1 MDLGRT
7 FLAQPRRWWPLLW
20 LLTLGSARAQVDSLS
35 GLTRQLGRYQRAHLP
50 EKLFLHLDRPT
61 YSSGETLWLKAYAVD
76 GTYGRPLALST
87 VAYVEVLDAANRPVL
102 QSKVALQQGSGA
114 GSLALPA
121 GLASGAYT
129 VRAYTNWMKNAGP
142 EYFFHCPITVLNG
155 ALASTPVTTTD
166 SVAYDVQF
174 FPEGGQLVQGLRSK
188 VAFKVCDRHGRG
200 VAASGQL
207 LNHQGQNIGS
217 FATTHAGMGHFLLT
231 PEPGEAYTAVLS
243 LPGRRVRRV
252 LLPLAAPQGY
262 VLRLEDSGPDELTLT
277 VEVAGLRAA
286 ASVALLGHMHQ
297 QIAVA
302 QQLPLQEGRATFR
315 IARAALRP
323 GITHFTVFD
332 ALQRP
337 VAERLY
343 FKPPTEAGFLTLK
356 TDKPQ
361 YGSREKV
368 VIGLNTATAAPATNL
383 SMSVYRLDS
392 LNTTAAPDIAAYL
405 ALSSDLKGF
414 IEQPAYYLSPN
425 PEAAAAADNLM
436 LTQGWSRF
444 GWPEVLAPLAP
455 AVHLPETHGPIIQA
469 RLSQAGTGQPKP
481 GLTAYLAAPSRFAR
495 LSNARSNSAGLLQF
509 EMPDWHGPQL
519 LTLQT
524 DPKQDSTSQL
534 TLLDPFWPRY
544 AARPRPG
551 FDLRPRW
558 QAEYARRHLQ
568 AQVQQVYYAPY
579 RAQAALAADSL
590 AFYGRPNETYPLDK
604 YTRFKVLE
612 EVLREYVP
620 GVLVRIRKDGYHLA
634 VVDKLNKTVLSDHP
648 LILLDGVPVF
658 NTNQM
663 MAMNPLKIQRLDVMT
678 SHYFHG
684 LDMYQGIINFSTYK
698 GDLEGFTLDSHA
710 LMQQYEGLQ
719 VPREFYA
726 PRYDTPADKQR
737 RLPDLR
743 NLLYWNPNITL
754 GGADS
759 HSPDFYTGDQRGR
772 YLVVVQG
779 ITATGT
785 AVSSSATFE
794 VKPAL

>member
-1 MDLGRT
+1 MTLGRR
-7 FLAQPRRWWPLLW
+7 FLAPSRRWWPLLW
-20 LLTLGSARAQVDSLS
+20 LLTLGSARAQVDSLG
-35 GLTRQLGRYQRAHLP
+35 GLTRQLGHYQRAHLP

-87 VAYVEVLDAANRPVL
+87 VAYVEVLDVANRPVL
-102 QSKVALQQGSGA
+102 QSKISLRQGTGV

-155 ALASTPVTTTD
+155 ALASAPPTTVD

-188 VAFKVCDRHGRG
+188 VAFKVCDQHGRG

-207 LNHQGQNIGS
+207 INYQGLPIGN
-217 FATTHAGMGHFLLT
+217 FATTHAGMGSFLLT

-243 LPGRRVRRV
+243 LPGRRTRRV
-252 LLPLAAPQGY
+252 LLPQALPQGY
-262 VLRLEDSGPDELTLT
+262 VLRLDDSSPTELTLT
-277 VEVAGLRAA
+277 VEAAGLRA

-302 QQLPLQEGRATFR
+302 QQQQLQSDRATFR
-315 IARAALRP
+315 IAKAVLRP

-332 ALQRP
+332 AQQRP

-343 FKPPTEAGFLTLK
+343 FTPPAEIGFLNIK

-368 VIGLNTATAAPATNL
+368 AVALVAAAAASASNL

-392 LNTTAAPDIAAYL
+392 LNTTTAPDIAAYL

-414 IEQPAYYLSPN
+414 IEQPGYYLSPS

-444 GWPEVLAPLAP
+444 SWPEVLVPLTP
-455 AVHLPETHGPIIQA
+455 AAHLPETHGPIIQA
-469 RLSQAGTGQPKP
+469 RLSQAGAGQPRP
-481 GLTAYLAAPSRFAR
+481 GLTAYLAAPSRYAH
-495 LSNARSNSAGLLQF
+495 LSNARSNAAGLLQF
-509 EMPDWHGPQL
+509 ETPDWYGPQL

-524 DPKQDSTSQL
+524 DPQQDSTSQL

-544 AARPRPG
+544 AARPRPR
-551 FDLRPRW
+551 FDLLPRW
-558 QAEYARRHLQ
+558 QVEYARRHLQ
-568 AQVQQVYYAPY
+568 AQVQQVYSAPY
-579 RAQAALAADSL
+579 RQQAAPPADSL
-590 AFYGRPNETYPLDK
+590 AFYGRPDETYLLDK

-620 GVLVRIRKDGYHLA
+620 GVLVRTRKDGFHLA
-634 VVDKLNKTVLSDHP
+634 VVDKRNQIILSDHP
-648 LILLDGVPVF
+648 LVLLDGVPVF
-658 NTNQM
+658 NTNKI

-678 SHYFHG
+678 GHYFHG
-684 LDMYQGIINFSTYK
+684 LSMYEGIISFRTYT

-726 PRYDTPADKQR
+726 PRYDTAADRQR

-743 NLLYWNPNITL
+743 NLLYWNPAITP
-754 GGADS
+754 GGTES
-759 HSPDFYTGDQRGR
+759 RLDFYTGDQRGR

-779 ITATGT
+779 LTASGT
-785 AVSSSATFE
+785 AISSSATFE

>member
-1 MDLGRT
+1 MAG
-7 FLAQPRRWWPLLW
+7 WPLLW
-20 LLTLGSARAQVDSLS
+20 LLALGSVQAQVDSLS
-35 GLTRQLGRYQRAHLP
+35 GITRQFGRYQRAHLP

-102 QSKVALQQGSGA
+102 QSKVALRQGTGA

-129 VRAYTNWMKNAGP
+129 VRAYTNWMKNAGA

-155 ALASTPVTTTD
+155 AAASAPAAAPD
-166 SVAYDVQF
+166 SLTYDVQF

-188 VAFKVCDRHGRG
+188 VAFKVCDQHGRG

-207 LNHQGQNIGS
+207 LNQLGQHVGS
-217 FATTHAGMGHFLLT
+217 FATAHAGMGNFLLT
-231 PEPGEAYTAVLS
+231 PAPGDAYTAVLS
-243 LPGRRVRRV
+243 LPGRRTRRV
-252 LLPLAAPQGY
+252 RLPVAAAQGY
-262 VLRLEDSGPDELTLT
+262 VLQLADAGADELTLK
-277 VEVAGLRAA
+277 VETAGLRPGP
-286 ASVALLGHMHQ
+286 VALLGHLHQ
-297 QIAVA
+297 QVAVA
-302 QQLPLQEGRATFR
+302 QQLYLQDGRATFR
-315 IARAALRP
+315 VARAALRP
-323 GITHFTVFD
+323 GVTHFTVFD
-332 ALQRP
+332 AQQRP

-343 FKPPTEAGFLTLK
+343 FKAPPENGALQAT
-356 TDKPQ
+356 TDKTQ

-368 VIGLNTATAAPATNL
+368 AVELKNAPSAGSANL

-392 LNTTAAPDIAAYL
+392 LNTTAAPNITAYL
-405 ALSSDLKGF
+405 ALSSDLKGW
-414 IEQPAYYLSPN
+414 IEQPAYYLSPG

-444 GWPEVLAPLAP
+444 SWPEVLAPLAP
-455 AVHLPETHGPIIQA
+455 TTYLPETHGPIVQA
-469 RLSQAGTGQPKP
+469 QLSPPKP
-481 GLTAYLAAPSRFAR
+481 GLMAYLAAPNRR
-495 LSNARSNSAGLLQF
+495 VYLSNAASSATGLLQF
-509 EMPDWHGPQL
+509 EAPDWYGPQL
-519 LTLQT
+519 LTLQV
-524 DPKQDSTSQL
+524 DPRQDSTTRL

-551 FDLRPRW
+551 FELLPRW

-568 AQVQQVYYAPY
+568 AQVQQAYYGPY
-579 RAQAALAADSL
+579 RQQAPPAIDSL
-590 AFYGRPNETYPLDK
+590 AFYGRPDETYLLDK

-620 GVLVRIRKDGYHLA
+620 GVLVRIRKDGFHLA
-634 VVDKLNKTVLSDHP
+634 VVDRRNQSILSDSP

-663 MAMNPLKIQRLDVMT
+663 MAMNPLKIQRLDVIT
-678 SHYFHG
+678 GHYFHG
-684 LDMYQGIINFSTYK
+684 LTMYQGIVSFSTYK
-698 GDLEGFTLDSHA
+698 GDLEGFTLDPHA

-719 VPREFYA
+719 VQREFYA
-726 PRYDTPADKQR
+726 PCYETAADKQR

-743 NLLYWNPNITL
+743 NLLYWNPHLTL
-754 GGADS
+754 AEAES
-759 HSPDFYTGDQRGR
+759 RRLDFYTGDQRGR

-779 ITATGT
+779 LTETGI
-785 AVSSSATFE
+785 AVSKSLVFD